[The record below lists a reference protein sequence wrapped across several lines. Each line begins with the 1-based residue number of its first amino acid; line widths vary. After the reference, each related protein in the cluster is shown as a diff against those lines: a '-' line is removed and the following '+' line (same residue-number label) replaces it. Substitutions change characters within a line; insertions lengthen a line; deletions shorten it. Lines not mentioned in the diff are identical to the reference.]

1 MDGSHSLPLPDA
13 GSPLVV
19 LAAALRQ
26 AGGLAHKADL
36 GPLLE
41 RLDLSGGPARIGDD
55 CAAIPDRDGW
65 LLFAI
70 EGFLGGFVR
79 TQPWFAGWCGVMVNA
94 SDIAAM
100 GGRPV
105 AVVDALWSRDADH
118 AAPMLDGMRAACAAY
133 GIPLVGGH
141 GNTRHDSEQLAVAI
155 LGRAQALLTSFDA
168 EPGELLLAAIDL
180 RGAYH
185 EPHPYWDAATRGA
198 DGDRLRG
205 DLALLPHIAEAGL
218 CRAAKDISMA
228 GLVGTALM
236 LAECSGIGLEI
247 APHRVPRPPGVAL
260 SRWLTSF
267 PSFGFLLAARPDDA
281 PAIAS
286 LFAER
291 EIACAVIGSCVPGSA
306 VVLVE
311 GDERVLFHDHA
322 EHRLLGCG
330 PTGAEA

>member
-1 MDGSHSLPLPDA
+1 MDGPYLPSPADA
-13 GSPLVV
+13 ASPLAV

-26 AGGLAHKADL
+26 AVGLAHKADL
-36 GPLLE
+36 APLLE
-41 RLDLSGGPARIGDD
+41 RLDLAGGPVRIGDD
-55 CAAIPDRDGW
+55 CAAIPDREGW

-79 TQPWFAGWCGVMVNA
+79 AQPWFAGWCGVMVNA

-105 AVVDALWSRDADH
+105 AVVDALWSRDGDH
-118 AAPMLDGMRAACAAY
+118 AGPMLDGMRAACAAY

-155 LGRAQALLTSFDA
+155 LGRAQALLSSFDA
-168 EPGELLLAAIDL
+168 VPGELLLAAIDL

-198 DGDRLRG
+198 DGERLRG
-205 DLALLPHIAEAGL
+205 DLALLPHLAEAGL

-228 GLVGTALM
+228 GLIGTALM

-247 APHRVPRPPGVAL
+247 APHRVPRPDGVDL
-260 SRWLTSF
+260 TRWLTSF
-267 PSFGFLLAARPDDA
+267 PSFGFLLTARADDVPAIEALFAAR
-281 PAIAS
+281 
-286 LFAER
+286 
-291 EIACAVIGSCVPGSA
+291 EIGCAVIGHCVPGSA
-306 VVLVE
+306 VVLFE
-311 GDERVLFHDHA
+311 DDKRVLFQDHA
-322 EHRLLGCG
+322 AHRLMGCG
-330 PTGAEA
+330 PAVGSA